1 MKHAAR
7 LPSSLNTI
15 SISFFQELSERELY
29 ELPSPM
35 VHEVLITGIELMS
48 KRPTTGPTGVH
59 VPESQVT
66 YQVESFKGFEV
77 ATSQRGIHAVRLI
90 LDDDIPSIMWVGR
103 FYKGASITDRL
114 TLTDNVDA
122 LEASFDDVSMPTSP
136 SFEQEL
142 TFALRR
148 TRSTLS
154 NFVLT

>member
-1 MKHAAR
+1 
-7 LPSSLNTI
+7 
-15 SISFFQELSERELY
+15 
-29 ELPSPM
+29 M

-48 KRPTTGPTGVH
+48 KDQPLVRLGYMFPRAKSHIKSSHSRGLKLRLVRG
-59 VPESQVT
+59 ES
-66 YQVESFKGFEV
+66 
-77 ATSQRGIHAVRLI
+77 HAVRLI

-154 NFVLT
+154 NFVLTYVHPRKPL